1 MEERVTKWMPQPEI
15 DFPCTDISYDWKSEK
30 DATLVVV
37 MHFSRVIDGFAQ
49 DLQLTFSRVLAVQ
62 WEEESFGLIHSASS
76 LPTCRFRGWTHPTL
90 IVEGSEWA
98 SRYAANRYAADDART
113 VGITHYFLV
122 SLNDL
127 LHVLSEVEPRTR
139 WVTPVNA

>member
-1 MEERVTKWMPQPEI
+1 MGERVTKWMPQPEI
-15 DFPCTDISYDWKSEK
+15 DFSCADISYEWRSRK

-37 MHFSRVIDGFAQ
+37 MHFSRVLDGFAQ

-62 WEEESFGLIHSASS
+62 WEEESSGLIHSQSS
-76 LPTCRFRGWTHPTL
+76 LPTCTFRGWTHPTL

-98 SRYAANRYAADDART
+98 SRYAANRHAADDAR
-113 VGITHYFLV
+113 VTHYLLV

-127 LHVLSEVEPRTR
+127 LHVLAEVEPRTR
-139 WVTPVNA
+139 WVTPIDA